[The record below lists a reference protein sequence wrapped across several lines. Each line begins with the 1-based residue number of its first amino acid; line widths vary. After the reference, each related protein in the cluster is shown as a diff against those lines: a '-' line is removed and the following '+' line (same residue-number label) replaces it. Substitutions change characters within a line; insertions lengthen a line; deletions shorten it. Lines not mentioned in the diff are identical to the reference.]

1 LDVFGSEWKWIFLFL
16 AAIYISFKNISS
28 LSDKAACL
36 ATDFFT
42 LKYFSAA
49 SARLDLAWTSFS
61 EHDLRHFFVDNLLF
75 RTF

>member
-49 SARLDLAWTSFS
+49 SARLATN
-61 EHDLRHFFVDNLLF
+61 FFA
-75 RTF
+75 